1 MTSEEVKKVIKS
13 FNKKKS
19 TISSHILVK
28 VLIDCGDTYLPIFT
42 DIINGSIRNSTFPEE
57 LKIAE
62 VTTLFKKA
70 GPFDKID
77 YRPVLSHVLKVCK
90 RIIFNQISRY
100 LESYLSGLLTGF
112 QKNHNIQHSLL
123 KILELWKEALDKDNS
138 VGPFFMDL

>member
-42 DIINGSIRNSTFPEE
+42 DIINSTFPEE

-70 GPFDKID
+70 GLFDKID
-77 YRPVLSHVLKVCK
+77 YRPALSHVLKVCK
-90 RIIFNQISRY
+90 RIIFYQISRY
-100 LESYLSGLLTGF
+100 LEPYLSGLLTGF
-112 QKNHNIQHSLL
+112 QKNHNTQHSLL

>member
-70 GPFDKID
+70 GWPF
-77 YRPVLSHVLKVCK
+77 
-90 RIIFNQISRY
+90 
-100 LESYLSGLLTGF
+100 
-112 QKNHNIQHSLL
+112 
-123 KILELWKEALDKDNS
+123 
-138 VGPFFMDL
+138 